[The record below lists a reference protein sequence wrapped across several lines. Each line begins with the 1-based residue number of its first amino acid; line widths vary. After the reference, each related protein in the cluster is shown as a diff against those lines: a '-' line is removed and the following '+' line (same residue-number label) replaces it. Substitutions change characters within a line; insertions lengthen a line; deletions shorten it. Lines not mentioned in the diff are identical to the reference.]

1 MTVSRTPTEIQ
12 AGGDRVLV
20 RQYEVEQFYYHEAEL
35 LDDRHWRAWLD
46 LLADDIR
53 YFMPVRSNRTV
64 RERHKETGTRSM
76 VAHFDDDKRHMEWR
90 IMQIDSGTHWAEDPI
105 SRTRHLISNVRITE
119 TDAPDELSV
128 KSSFLVYRNRLQRE
142 VDVWAGERHDILRE
156 GGPARF
162 RVVDRTIILDQTVVL
177 AKNLSVFF

>member
-1 MTVSRTPTEIQ
+1 MTVTGEQTAIPTSSN
-12 AGGDRVLV
+12 RVML
-20 RQYEVEQFYYHEAEL
+20 RQYDVEQFYYHEAEL
-35 LDDRHWRAWLD
+35 LDDRQWRAWLD
-46 LLADDIR
+46 LLAEDIR

-105 SRTRHLISNVRITE
+105 SRTRHLVSNVRVQE
-119 TDAPDELSV
+119 TDTPDELAV
-128 KSSFLVYRNRLQRE
+128 KSTFLVYRNRLQRE
-142 VDVWAGERHDILRE
+142 VDIWAGERHDILRE
-156 GGPARF
+156 IGSAGYQI
-162 RVVDRTIILDQTVVL
+162 VDRTIILDQTVVL